1 MKKTLL
7 FICCVS
13 LSANIIFAQK
23 AQIVQ
28 MPFEKE
34 FVEKRTLNTSST
46 SPVLTSSNSA
56 AAPAPVWSEDFANGI
71 PSTWTNSTAPW
82 VYRGPATTPNNTV
95 GTQGAYGNGDPIVSP
110 TASNG

>member
-7 FICCVS
+7 FICA
-13 LSANIIFAQK
+13 LLFTNIIFAQK

-71 PSTWTNSTAPW
+71 PSTWTNSIAPW
-82 VYRGPATTPNNTV
+82 VYRG
-95 GTQGAYGNGDPIVSP
+95 
-110 TASNG
+110 